1 MARSSKPLA
10 LELDAFVQ
18 AVSNEIQRRE
28 GRSAADPPTARTV
41 RYYQAQGCL
50 TAPEREGRSAVY
62 GDRQFLEMLAI
73 RTFQRAGVSLK
84 EIKSQLVQA
93 TDEKLEQLSDARSG
107 RRDAIATALDFTNLS
122 ATERK
127 EELTRV
133 MDRLGRKGEPRPRF
147 LTMVRLAVTPHH
159 HFFTTPG
166 ELKKM
171 TEERA
176 RDIAFAVYAT
186 LLDREIARAVTKG
199 TADED

>member
-1 MARSSKPLA
+1 MGRPTKPLA

-18 AVSNEIQRRE
+18 AVSDEIHRRE
-28 GRSAADPPTARTV
+28 GKGATELPTARTV

-50 TAPEREGRSAVY
+50 TAPERDGRLAVY

-93 TDEKLEQLSDARSG
+93 TDEKLEQLTDARSG

-127 EELTRV
+127 EELARV
-133 MDRLGRKGEPRPRF
+133 RGMVKDVADGSMGGMRNIVKRGQNLDAFQVGQRIQDVSVVIHGFNPFRF
-147 LTMVRLAVTPHH
+147 S
-159 HFFTTPG
+159 
-166 ELKKM
+166 
-171 TEERA
+171 
-176 RDIAFAVYAT
+176 
-186 LLDREIARAVTKG
+186 
-199 TADED
+199 